1 MLQVLEKKH
10 VRRPRQRAKWK
21 RISRDFLPRL
31 PDSCRGGR
39 RVSQGGP
46 RVQGVRLDGT
56 DHSPPSRRHA
66 HMRVHAHPRARMHS
80 CAHTCACFVHTCPAP
95 THTHHRTHSPGPAR
109 DMESRTGKALGLQ
122 RPPPIPPQSCAGA
135 ASPRSCF
142 SALGSLLPASESLEN
157 LPEAAEGPL

>member
-1 MLQVLEKKH
+1 MSKEGRERMLQVLVKKH

-21 RISRDFLPRL
+21 RISQDFLPQL
-31 PDSCRGGR
+31 PDTCRGGR

-95 THTHHRTHSPGPAR
+95 THTHTTTLTLRLLHVTWNPEQGRLWASSAHPPYLPR
-109 DMESRTGKALGLQ
+109 VVPEL
-122 RPPPIPPQSCAGA
+122 RPPGVA
-135 ASPRSCF
+135 F
-142 SALGSLLPASESLEN
+142 LL
-157 LPEAAEGPL
+157 